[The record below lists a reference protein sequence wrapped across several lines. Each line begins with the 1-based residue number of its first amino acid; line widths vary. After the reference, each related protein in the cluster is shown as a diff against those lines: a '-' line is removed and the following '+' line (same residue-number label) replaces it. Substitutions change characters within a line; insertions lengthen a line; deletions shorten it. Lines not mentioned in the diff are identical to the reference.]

1 MIEKINNNNIND
13 FVEKPPPN
21 QPNPAGHLTG
31 KDDDVRVQ
39 VDCASLIEKA
49 MQPPQT
55 DTDAV
60 QQARELLLSG
70 QLETPENIRQAAENI
85 IKFGV

>member
-21 QPNPAGHLTG
+21 QPNPAGHLAG

-55 DTDAV
+55 DADAV